1 VKSWWQAL
9 ELLTVPA
16 IATMVVCGCQCRAPE
31 SAGADELRP
40 PKTAPTRR
48 PFEKLAAPTVRAP
61 CESQGSLPLEAAQTL
76 FEDGQLDGA
85 LGCADK
91 AAALQPREVLAH
103 LTRGQILAS
112 LGDLEEASLAF
123 SRALALDPESL
134 EALAAASEF
143 YLIRQTPSRAHDE
156 LGLLYAE
163 RGFELATGLHE
174 EELALQFASL
184 AALGSN
190 NLGHAPEALEQAS
203 YVLQKK
209 ANDVDAQYEKALA
222 LFELCR
228 FDEATKAFERLT
240 KIPEKAAFAQHHLG
254 LLRERKNQTKAA
266 LAAFAEAQRLDA
278 EAFPL
283 AYATSRKEF
292 ESQVALAVAS
302 LPVEMQSDLKEVK
315 LEIEDWPAEED
326 LVANEVPL
334 SPTILGLFRGPALG
348 EDCDEKPDVHGCRS
362 IVLYLKNLARTVRNQ
377 TEMSEQIKAT
387 LMHEIGHL
395 HGEDDAE
402 LAARGLE

>member
-1 VKSWWQAL
+1 M
-9 ELLTVPA
+9 T
-16 IATMVVCGCQCRAPE
+16 
-31 SAGADELRP
+31 
-40 PKTAPTRR
+40 PTRR
-48 PFEKLAAPTVRAP
+48 RLEKLTTPTIRAP
-61 CESQGSLPLEAAQTL
+61 CESQGALPLEAAQTL
-76 FEDGQLDGA
+76 FEAGKLDGA

-91 AAALQPREVLAH
+91 AAALQPRDVLAH

-112 LGDLEEASLAF
+112 LGDFEQASLAL
-123 SRALALDPESL
+123 SRALALEPESL
-134 EALAAASEF
+134 EALAAAAEF
-143 YLIRQTPSRAHDE
+143 YLTRQEPSRAHDE

-228 FDEATKAFERLT
+228 FDEATKAFEGLT

-266 LAAFAEAQRLDA
+266 VAAFAEAQRLDA

-292 ESQVALAVAS
+292 ESEVALAVAS
-302 LPVEMQSDLKEVK
+302 LSVEMQSELKEVK
-315 LEIEDWPAEED
+315 LEIEDWPTKED

-334 SPTILGLFRGPALG
+334 SPTILGLFRGPPLG
-348 EDCDEKPDVHGCRS
+348 EDCDEKPDEHGCRS
-362 IVLYLKNLARTVRNQ
+362 IVLYLKNLARTVRSK